1 MIYYFECGR
10 SVGIRPHP
18 PCSAYLTNCDAI
30 NRVRLIDIYIYSYI
44 YTVYIYIYILKTPT
58 AMHRRPLLLCSMPS
72 EVCFENSTSEVYG
85 RTWEYIQLPL
95 VFLKSFL
102 FDCNAVVCL
111 SLVPWG
117 CLFAP
122 VFSKVGAVPL
132 TL

>member
-1 MIYYFECGR
+1 MKNDNILVCWGCPYICKGI
-10 SVGIRPHP
+10 SV
-18 PCSAYLTNCDAI
+18 C
-30 NRVRLIDIYIYSYI
+30 IYSYMGVPLLMGI
-44 YTVYIYIYILKTPT
+44 PEYINILKTPT

-102 FDCNAVVCL
+102 FHRDAVVCF

>member
-1 MIYYFECGR
+1 MLFKGGTLSHSLISIFTSLYLWECLGDRDMTIMDSWEHIR
-10 SVGIRPHP
+10 SI
-18 PCSAYLTNCDAI
+18 
-30 NRVRLIDIYIYSYI
+30 LIMFFL
-44 YTVYIYIYILKTPT
+44 LKTPT

-102 FDCNAVVCL
+102 FDCNTVVCF